1 MLPGMRNELE
11 YVPAWIV
18 AHMLGALPRPLA
30 RAAGIVLARIIYIF
44 HRRLRQVGMR
54 NLEIAFPQI
63 SPTER
68 RRILL
73 ALFDGFGRQLAEIA
87 HFPRYTR
94 QNVGRVAT
102 YEGFENFERAHQ
114 RGKGVIFLT
123 AHLGGWEIGS
133 FVHSLNGYPL
143 KVLVRP
149 LDNPKLDRLV
159 AEYRGMHGNTSIP
172 KNDLRGV
179 LHTLR
184 SGETVGIL
192 MDQNM
197 SPPQGVFVDF
207 FGHLACTASLVAK
220 VAART
225 DAAVVPAFTI
235 WDPVLRKYKIHF
247 DPAMELVRSGDEDR
261 AMLENTAAFTKV
273 IELYARKY
281 PEQWLWVH
289 RRWKTRPAGETGL
302 Y

>member
-1 MLPGMRNELE
+1 MRNELE
-11 YVPAWIV
+11 YVPAWTV

-30 RAAGIVLARIIYIF
+30 RAAGILLARSIYLV
-44 HRRLRQVGMR
+44 HGRLRHVGMR
-54 NLEIAFPQI
+54 NLEIAFPQ
-63 SPTER
+63 SSSAER
-68 RRILL
+68 RRILRS
-73 ALFDGFGRQLAEIA
+73 LFSGFGRQLAEISL
-87 HFPRYTR
+87 FPRYTR
-94 QNVGRVAT
+94 ENVSRIAT
-102 YEGFENFERAHQ
+102 YEGFENFERAHL

-143 KVLVRP
+143 KILIRP

-159 AEYRGMHGNTSIP
+159 AQYRGMHGNKSIP

-179 LHTLR
+179 LHALKA
-184 SGETVGIL
+184 GETVGIL

-197 SPPQGVFVDF
+197 SPPQGIFVDF
-207 FGHLACTASLVAK
+207 FGHLACTASVVAK

-225 DAAVVPAFTI
+225 GSAVVPAFTI

-247 DPAMELVRSGDEDR
+247 DPAIELVRSDDEDR
-261 AMLENTAAFTKV
+261 DTLENTASFTKV
-273 IELYARKY
+273 IERYARKY

-289 RRWKTRPAGETGL
+289 RRWKTRPPGEPPL